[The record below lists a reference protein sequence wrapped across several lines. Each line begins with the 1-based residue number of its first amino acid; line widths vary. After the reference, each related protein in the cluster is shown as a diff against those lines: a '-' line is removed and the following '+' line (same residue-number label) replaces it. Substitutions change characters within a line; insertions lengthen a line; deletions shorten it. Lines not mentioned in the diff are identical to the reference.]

1 MVSTLTM
8 KATFHWPLPA
18 TTPVLPSPVCLN
30 CEPCSVTISQAHKAD
45 LLLLVVTLLAAIS
58 WMFSKEAVLAMP
70 PLLFMSL
77 RFLLASVL
85 LGCIAHRQLR
95 RLSRQQLI
103 RSARVGLVFGTAMSF
118 WIVGLAVGDH
128 VGEGAFL
135 TSLGVVLVPVIAR
148 IVFAETVPT
157 STWLALPVAA
167 GGLALLSLEQG
178 LHLDVGQLC
187 FVAAATIFALY
198 FNLNTRAANTIAIQS
213 ASGESI
219 EHPRIPAMALT
230 TVVLAVV
237 ALVTGTLSAFSE
249 PWVPVF
255 TSMTP
260 SLVMWIV
267 LSASIGTALRFLV
280 QTYAQ
285 SLSLHSYGVVIMVLE
300 PMWTALIAAAWFG
313 EHMTWI
319 QLAGCAL
326 IFISLLVN
334 RWRRVRTLL
343 KSLVAP
349 KRP

>member
-1 MVSTLTM
+1 M
-8 KATFHWPLPA
+8 PIRP
-18 TTPVLPSPVCLN
+18 
-30 CEPCSVTISQAHKAD
+30 AHKAD

-77 RFLLASVL
+77 RFLLASL
-85 LGCIAHRQLR
+85 LLACVAHRQLR
-95 RLSRQQLI
+95 RLSRQQLM
-103 RSARVGLVFGTAMSF
+103 RSMRVGLVFGTAMSF
-118 WIVGLAVGDH
+118 WITGLAVGNH

-135 TSLGVVLVPVIAR
+135 TSLGVVLIPVIAR
-148 IVFAETVPT
+148 IFFAEAVPG

-178 LHLDVGQLC
+178 LHLEVGQLC

-198 FNLNTRAANTIAIQS
+198 FNLNTRAANTIATES
-213 ASGESI
+213 ADGERI

-237 ALVTGTLSAFSE
+237 GLVTGILSAFNE
-249 PWVPVF
+249 AWTPVF
-255 TSMTP
+255 TSMPPT
-260 SLVMWIV
+260 LVMWIV
-267 LSASIGTALRFLV
+267 LSATIGTALRFLV

-285 SLSLHSYGVVIMVLE
+285 SLSLHSHGVVIMVLE

-313 EHMTWI
+313 ESMTGT

-326 IFISLLVN
+326 IFASLLVN
-334 RWRRVRTLL
+334 RWRAVRTLL
-343 KSLVAP
+343 KSLIAP
-349 KRP
+349 KHRQNR